1 MGKSDSEDACTG
13 KKYEHHA
20 IALNL
25 FPFSHLN
32 VTSDA
37 FFARVCSERVD
48 PAAVFFSFDRK
59 NACA

>member
-25 FPFSHLN
+25 FPFSHLMGAQSLCSQELLMLFSL
-32 VTSDA
+32 V
-37 FFARVCSERVD
+37 FALKE
-48 PAAVFFSFDRK
+48 
-59 NACA
+59 